1 LIGTS
6 VLSIIAPEERDQA
19 LDRFHQVKGTGSLL
33 PAQQT
38 LIRED
43 GHRRI
48 VELNLALVPSAGGRP
63 RHYQSIGRDVTDIT
77 QENLRLK
84 TSLANLSIQAST
96 DALTGILNRGVILEH
111 ARAEWDRH
119 QRENRPLSVMMIDM
133 NGLKTINDEYGHAAG
148 DAALL
153 RIANVLRAN
162 KRQYDWLGR
171 YGGDEFLLVLPGAGQ
186 QEADEVAG
194 RIVTSLQDERM
205 MLGGQPR
212 PLSAGVGYSAT
223 DANGNRVMSVEQL
236 IDMADQALYDSK
248 RLAKARQSR

>member
-1 LIGTS
+1 
-6 VLSIIAPEERDQA
+6 
-19 LDRFHQVKGTGSLL
+19 
-33 PAQQT
+33 
-38 LIRED
+38 
-43 GHRRI
+43 
-48 VELNLALVPSAGGRP
+48 
-63 RHYQSIGRDVTDIT
+63 
-77 QENLRLK
+77 
-84 TSLANLSIQAST
+84 
-96 DALTGILNRGVILEH
+96 
-111 ARAEWDRH
+111 
-119 QRENRPLSVMMIDM
+119 M

-186 QEADEVAG
+186 QEADEVAS